1 MSKQVNTRVPDEL
14 YRRLESMAEAAGLTV
29 SALLRVAAIEY
40 LDNHERSLNM
50 RNMLVGWSVNG
61 MTVRVGPARPGQT
74 EGATNNGAVVKIVD
88 IPDGVTPSEVIKA
101 VEVTSMYLPHG
112 PFEVPWDMLGEG
124 KVVTA
129 KLLEERNAGRN

>member
-14 YRRLESMAEAAGLTV
+14 YRRLESMAEATGITV

-50 RNMLVGWSVNG
+50 RNMLVRWSVNG
-61 MTVRVGPARPGQT
+61 MAVSVGPARPGQT

-88 IPDGVTPSEVIKA
+88 IPDGVAPSEVVKA
-101 VEVTSMYLPHG
+101 VEVTAMYLPRG
-112 PFEVPWDMLGEG
+112 PFEVPWSMLGEG
-124 KVVTA
+124 RIVT
-129 KLLEERNAGRN
+129 EERLRK